1 MINKNDYLKNLI
13 TDAFKV
19 PIFDVQTTIDT
30 QSLIDYAY
38 ELKNKSKG
46 RVVSNVSGWQSN
58 DLNKNLPVFDEL
70 KNTINKFAQ
79 DLHEYIDL
87 KKGSLNILDNLWF
100 NINSKG
106 SSNRPHTHQGSVF
119 SGVFYL
125 KAPENS
131 GRIVFTNPNKL
142 IEYHFD
148 RDRVNSFNHY
158 TSSSRWYEPKQSKLI
173 MFPASLEHYV
183 EGHTADE
190 DRVSIAFNTKLDYE

>member
-1 MINKNDYLKNLI
+1 MISKNDYLKNLI

-46 RVVSNVSGWQSN
+46 RVISNVSGWQSN

-106 SSNRPHTHQGSVF
+106 SSNCFIHIKVLF
-119 SGVFYL
+119 F
-125 KAPENS
+125 
-131 GRIVFTNPNKL
+131 
-142 IEYHFD
+142 
-148 RDRVNSFNHY
+148 
-158 TSSSRWYEPKQSKLI
+158 
-173 MFPASLEHYV
+173 LEFF
-183 EGHTADE
+183 
-190 DRVSIAFNTKLDYE
+190 I